1 MQNQSWH
8 RRAKISHVSVLT
20 FEASGCRGGRKSGQ
34 RARSSDRLCQSTTRG
49 LGCLLLPKREATL
62 WRSWQDDYTDCRR
75 RHLELEWYISISW
88 YDPITVTLVSA
99 FQCTDYIIDN
109 EAFSLTSVSA
119 QKKKKSINVSR
130 HHHLNFKCWIFQV
143 CEKSPQKHF
152 TDAGTGPQ
160 NPIVQCFWANSFREA
175 TECHS

>member
-119 QKKKKSINVSR
+119 QKKKKNLSTCPVIITWISNVGFFR
-130 HHHLNFKCWIFQV
+130 CVRNLL
-143 CEKSPQKHF
+143 KSTSQMLVLDHKIP
-152 TDAGTGPQ
+152 
-160 NPIVQCFWANSFREA
+160 
-175 TECHS
+175 